1 MRNRVL
7 DLVLD
12 PSLLHY
18 SLVSCLVQGFRK
30 GPVHALSHCCH
41 CSQASLSGCIWLA
54 VLGIGNQHSRELPS
68 SNKNS
73 SSCNPADI
81 HKREFCSCRQGQAD
95 LRDGIGTRWPSF
107 IDQPNSV
114 QCGIADLEMW
124 AFLSI
129 MVARATLLTC
139 SLKASSVGR
148 RTFRSVDLLFR
159 NLYTLSL
166 ARSEPS
172 KWSALDW

>member
-1 MRNRVL
+1 M
-7 DLVLD
+7 
-12 PSLLHY
+12 
-18 SLVSCLVQGFRK
+18 F
-30 GPVHALSHCCH
+30 GPRI
-41 CSQASLSGCIWLA
+41 QEG
-54 VLGIGNQHSRELPS
+54 
-68 SNKNS
+68 S
-73 SSCNPADI
+73 SSCSESLLSLLSGILIRLHSVGSLWHQQPTYQGTPLF
-81 HKREFCSCRQGQAD
+81 EQEQFLLQPCRHPQERVLLISTGQAD
-95 LRDGIGTRWPSF
+95 LRDEIGTRWPSF

-114 QCGIADLEMW
+114 QCGVADLEMW

-139 SLKASSVGR
+139 TLKASSVGS

-159 NLYTLSL
+159 NLYTLSI